1 MVLKQANHGPA
12 NRSKLSLRKVAA
24 YAAYAGLA
32 VGAVVLVCVLVFLFF
47 PDTYINGHFKN
58 QIINAFTR
66 AYPGYSIRIAGVH
79 YNRWENRIE
88 CDGIALTAIDSNF
101 SCSIGKFSVS
111 GIAWLQILRRGD
123 IASKDLNGSVA
134 DAREIVLTFRQSQY
148 ELRCG
153 RLRVSV
159 PDSEILAEALELHPL
174 VGDDKFFAGSKFR
187 RTRFRIDLPHCRVTG
202 ADCRGLLQGK
212 TYHAHSVNVNDASF
226 DILVNK
232 DTPYNKNS
240 SRPLMPNEGLSSIS
254 KITQVDSLK
263 IINGRLKYAERYII
277 GSAPA
282 EVTFDSI
289 QLLAEGITNHAAPGA
304 SAVIHAQGDFMK
316 TSTMKILMV
325 IPVASPEISFRY
337 SGSLDLMD
345 ATRLNSF
352 LEVGEGLRIKSG
364 ILQKATFDINMIAG
378 RARGTVRVIYR
389 DLNIA
394 VLNRR
399 TGSERGAF
407 NRIASFMTNAMKI
420 RGTNMPNK
428 SGSMK
433 IGEVKYT
440 RKRDDTFLQLVWFS
454 LRSGVGD
461 VVGF

>member
-1 MVLKQANHGPA
+1 MVLKQANYGPA
-12 NRSKLSLRKVAA
+12 NRNKLSPQKVAA
-24 YAAYAGLA
+24 YASLA
-32 VGAVVLVCVLVFLFF
+32 VGIIVLVCVLVFLFF
-47 PDTYINGHFKN
+47 PDTYINGYFKN
-58 QIINAFTR
+58 QIIKAFTR
-66 AYPGYSIRIAGVH
+66 AYPAYSIRIAGVH
-79 YNRWENRIE
+79 YNIWENRIG
-88 CDGIALTAIDSNF
+88 CDGIALTSIDSTF

-111 GIAWLQILRRGD
+111 GIAWLQILWRGD

-134 DAREIVLTFRQSQY
+134 DAREIVLTFRQPQY

-174 VGDDKFFAGSKFR
+174 VGDDKFFASSKFR
-187 RTRFRIDLPHCRVTG
+187 RTRFRIVLPQCRVTG

-212 TYHAHSVNVNDASF
+212 IYRARSVKVNDASF
-226 DILVNK
+226 DILVNM

-240 SRPLMPNEGLSSIS
+240 SRPLMPNEGLSWIN
-254 KITQVDSLK
+254 KITQVDSLN

-289 QLLAEGITNHAAPGA
+289 QLLTEGITNHAAPGA
-304 SAVIHAQGDFMK
+304 TAVIHAQGNFMK
-316 TSTMKILMV
+316 TSAMKILMA

-364 ILQKATFDINMIAG
+364 ILQRATFDVNMTSG
-378 RARGTVRVIYR
+378 RASGTVRIMYR
-389 DLNIA
+389 NLTIA
-394 VLNRR
+394 FRNSH
-399 TGSERGAF
+399 TGSERGVL
-407 NRIASFMTNAMKI
+407 NRITSFITNAMKI
-420 RGTNMPNK
+420 RGTNMPDK

-433 IGEVKYT
+433 TGEVKYT
-440 RKRDDTFLQLVWFS
+440 RKRHDTFLQLVWFS

>member
-1 MVLKQANHGPA
+1 MVPKQTNHGPA

-24 YAAYAGLA
+24 YAGLA
-32 VGAVVLVCVLVFLFF
+32 VGAIVLVCVLVLLFF
-47 PDTYINGHFKN
+47 PDTYINGYFKN
-58 QIINAFTR
+58 QIVKAFTR
-66 AYPGYSIRIAGVH
+66 AYPAYSIRIAGVH
-79 YNRWENRIE
+79 YNIWKNRIG
-88 CDGIALTAIDSNF
+88 CDGITLTSNDSTF

-111 GIAWLQILRRGD
+111 GIAWVQILWRGD
-123 IASKDLNGSVA
+123 IASKDLNGTVA
-134 DAREIVLTFRQSQY
+134 DAREIVLNFRQSQY
-148 ELRCG
+148 ELRCA
-153 RLRVSV
+153 RLHVSV
-159 PDSEILAEALELHPL
+159 PDSEILAEALELHPS
-174 VGDDKFFAGSKFR
+174 VGDDKFFASSKFR
-187 RTRFRIDLPHCRVTG
+187 RTRFRIVLPQCKVTG
-202 ADCRGLLQGK
+202 ADCLGLLQGK
-212 TYHAHSVNVNDASF
+212 TYRARSVKVNDASF
-226 DILVNK
+226 DILVNM

-240 SRPLMPNEGLSSIS
+240 SRPLMPSEGLSWIN
-254 KITQVDSLK
+254 KNTQVDSLN

-277 GSAPA
+277 GAAPA

-289 QLLAEGITNHAAPGA
+289 QLLAEGVTNHAAPGA
-304 SAVIHAQGDFMK
+304 TAVIHWQGKFMK

-364 ILQKATFDINMIAG
+364 ILQSATFDVNVTAG
-378 RARGTVRVIYR
+378 RAGGTVRVMYK
-389 DLNIA
+389 DLSIA
-394 VLNRR
+394 FRNSR
-399 TGSERGAF
+399 TGSEKGAY
-407 NRIASFMTNAMKI
+407 NRISSYIANAMEI
-420 RGTNMPNK
+420 RRTNMPDK

-454 LRSGVGD
+454 LRSGLGD

>member
-1 MVLKQANHGPA
+1 MQ
-12 NRSKLSLRKVAA
+12 
-24 YAAYAGLA
+24 GLA

-47 PDTYINGHFKN
+47 PDTYINGYFKK

-79 YNRWENRIE
+79 YNRWKNRIE
-88 CDGIALTAIDSNF
+88 CDDIALTAIDSNF

-111 GIAWLQILRRGD
+111 GIAWLQILWRKD

-187 RTRFRIDLPHCRVTG
+187 RTRFRIVLPHCRVTG

-212 TYHAHSVNVNDASF
+212 TYHARSVNVNDASF
-226 DILVNK
+226 DILVNM
-232 DTPYNKNS
+232 DMPYNKNS
-240 SRPLMPNEGLSSIS
+240 SRPLMPNEGLSSIN
-254 KITQVDSLK
+254 KITQVDSLN

-282 EVTFDSI
+282 EVTFDAI

-304 SAVIHAQGDFMK
+304 TAVIHAQGNFMK

-337 SGSLDLMD
+337 SGSLDPMD
-345 ATRLNSF
+345 GTRLNSF
-352 LEVGEGLRIKSG
+352 LEIGEGLRIKSG
-364 ILQKATFDINMIAG
+364 ILQSATFDINMISG
-378 RARGTVRVIYR
+378 RASGTVRLMYR

-394 VLNRR
+394 VRNSR

-407 NRIASFMTNAMKI
+407 NRITSFITNAMKI
-420 RGTNMPNK
+420 RGTNMPDK

>member
-1 MVLKQANHGPA
+1 MKKTT
-12 NRSKLSLRKVAA
+12 RSKLSLRKVAA
-24 YAAYAGLA
+24 YASLA
-32 VGAVVLVCVLVFLFF
+32 VGAIVLVCVLVFLFF
-47 PDTYINGHFKN
+47 PDTYINGYFKN

-88 CDGIALTAIDSNF
+88 CDDIALTAIDSNF

-111 GIAWLQILRRGD
+111 GIAWLQILWRKD
-123 IASKDLNGSVA
+123 ITSKDLNGSVA

-212 TYHAHSVNVNDASF
+212 TYRARSVNVNDASF
-226 DILVNK
+226 DILVNM

-240 SRPLMPNEGLSSIS
+240 SRPLMPNEGLSSIN
-254 KITQVDSLK
+254 KITQVDSLN

-304 SAVIHAQGDFMK
+304 TAVIHAQGNFMK

-325 IPVASPEISFRY
+325 IPVASPEISF
-337 SGSLDLMD
+337 
-345 ATRLNSF
+345 
-352 LEVGEGLRIKSG
+352 
-364 ILQKATFDINMIAG
+364 
-378 RARGTVRVIYR
+378 
-389 DLNIA
+389 
-394 VLNRR
+394 
-399 TGSERGAF
+399 
-407 NRIASFMTNAMKI
+407 
-420 RGTNMPNK
+420 
-428 SGSMK
+428 
-433 IGEVKYT
+433 
-440 RKRDDTFLQLVWFS
+440 DTPAHWT
-454 LRSGVGD
+454 
-461 VVGF
+461 